1 MITKL
6 IDHIRLNIQ
15 ELSSLEADLIL
26 KHFSSYHIRNKGFFL
41 NEGSTCKYGGFVLKG
56 CFRNY
61 VTSSEGKEVNT
72 QFSFENWWVGDL
84 ASFVNQ
90 ESAKINVQA
99 LEDSDL
105 LVITANQYNSLLNTS
120 PCFAKYT
127 HKLRSNAHLSA
138 VLRSSNLSENANT
151 KYKVLLEKFPKIET
165 RISQKNIAS
174 YLQISPEAL
183 SRLKTKLH
191 LKS

>member
-1 MITKL
+1 MFTTL
-6 IDHIRLNIQ
+6 IDHIKQNISD
-15 ELSSLEADLIL
+15 LSSLEADMIS
-26 KHFSSYHIRNKGFFL
+26 KHFCSLQIKNKDFFL
-41 NEGSTCKYGGFVLKG
+41 NQGSKCKYGGFVLKG

-72 QFSFENWWVGDL
+72 QFSFENWWIGDL
-84 ASFVNQ
+84 GSFVNQ
-90 ESAKINVQA
+90 EPAKVNVQA

-105 LVITANQYNSLLNTS
+105 LVITASQYNSLLDAS
-120 PCFAKYT
+120 PCFSKYT

-151 KYKVLLEKFPKIET
+151 KYKILLEKFPKIET

>member
-1 MITKL
+1 MFTKL
-6 IDHIRLNIQ
+6 IDHIRLNIP
-15 ELSSLEADLIL
+15 ELSSLEADMIL
-26 KHFSSYHIRNKGFFL
+26 KYFRSHHIRNKGFFL
-41 NEGSTCKYGGFVLKG
+41 NQGSTCKYGGFVLKG

-84 ASFVNQ
+84 GSFVNQ
-90 ESAKINVQA
+90 EPAKINVQA

-105 LVITANQYNSLLNTS
+105 LVITAKQYNSLLDAS

-151 KYKVLLEKFPKIET
+151 KYQILLENFPKIET